1 MATHGV
7 MSVTSPTSSEA
18 KNINSWQRQKVETT
32 MRRVHHI
39 HRDDLMTEILRLAR
53 RNKKAQNVLEYALT
67 LAVILVIGAGSIWF
81 IEHAITNQ

>member
-1 MATHGV
+1 
-7 MSVTSPTSSEA
+7 
-18 KNINSWQRQKVETT
+18 

-39 HRDDLMTEILRLAR
+39 HQDDLMTEIPRLAR